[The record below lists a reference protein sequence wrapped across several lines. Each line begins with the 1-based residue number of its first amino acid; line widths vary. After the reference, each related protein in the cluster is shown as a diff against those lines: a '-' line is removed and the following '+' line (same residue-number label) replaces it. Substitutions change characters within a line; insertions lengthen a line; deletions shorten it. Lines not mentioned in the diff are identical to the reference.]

1 MASSTKYVDPAFH
14 GVGQKVGTEIWRIEN
29 FQPVPLPKADYGK
42 FYFGDSYIVLQTT
55 SGKGGAYLYD
65 IHFWIGKESS
75 QDEAGTAA
83 IKTVE
88 LDAVLG
94 GRAVQHRELQGFESD
109 KFLSYFKPC
118 IIPLEGGFASG
129 FKKPDEDIFETRL
142 YICRGKRVVRMKQI
156 PFARS
161 SLNHDDVFILD
172 TEKKIYQFNGAN
184 SNIQERAKALE
195 VVQFLKDKYHEG
207 TCDVAIIDDGKL
219 QAESDSGEFWVLF
232 GGFAPIGK
240 KVVTEDDVVLEA
252 SPAKLYSINDGQLK
266 LEESTLSKA
275 MLENYKCYLLDCG
288 DEVFVW
294 VGRVTQIEERKA
306 ASKTAEDFIA
316 SQNRPKTTRI
326 TQVIQGYEPL
336 SFKSNFESWPA
347 GNAAGASSGEEGRGK
362 VAALLKQQGVDLKG
376 VSKGSP
382 TIEEAVPL
390 LESGGKLEVWR
401 INGSAKNIVPK
412 EEIGKFYSG
421 DCYIV
426 LYTYH
431 SSDKKEDYFLTCWI
445 GKDSIQV
452 MKFSQIIPQKFI
464 SVILNCNIVL
474 VSYTIGSYLIQVF
487 AKLDEKKVLYL
498 MYIDDQIMATR
509 LANTM
514 WSSLK
519 GRPVQ
524 GRIFQGKEPPQFIA
538 LFQPMIVLKG
548 GISSGYKKFIA
559 EKNLSD
565 ETYTADGIALI
576 QVSGISVHNSKAI
589 QVDAVATSLNST
601 DCFILQSGNSLFIW
615 NGSSCTFEQQQ
626 WAARI
631 AEFLKPGVAIKHVKE
646 GTESS
651 AFWFAIG
658 GKQSFIS
665 KKSPQDIVRD
675 PHLYSFL
682 FKKGKLKVSE
692 IFNYSQDDL
701 MTEDMLILDT
711 HAEVFVWIGQSVDSK
726 DKQTAF
732 EVGQKYIDLAVS
744 LEGLPPDLPLYR
756 ITEGNEPCF
765 FTTYF
770 CWDSAKTLVQGNS
783 FQKKLAHLFGTSM
796 HSSESKSSAVNHDG
810 PRQRASALAALS
822 SAFNPSST
830 KITSSKSSRS
840 GQGSQRAAAVAALSS
855 VLTAEQKKGES
866 ETLTARFNRNE
877 SSDPTGTV
885 DDFLPL
891 PLRAYLVRV
900 PLPRG
905 PNHPMS
911 LNLNYY
917 ASIDAK
923 VMQFDISSPE
933 IAGQALTFLLKMK
946 SPPSHYSVKTES
958 VGSDLGDSV
967 ELSAEKETMDDASV
981 SQSNGAEAAVQDPET
996 GTNGDETTFS
1006 YERLKTKSS
1015 NPVHGIDYKQREAY
1029 LSDAEFETV
1038 LGMTKEAFYRQP
1050 KWKQDMQ
1057 KRKLDLF

>member
-1 MASSTKYVDPAFH
+1 MSSSTKYIDPAFQ
-14 GVGQKVGTEIWRIEN
+14 GVGQKVGTEIWRIED
-29 FQPVPLPKADYGK
+29 FQPVPLPKSDYGK
-42 FYFGDSYIVLQTT
+42 FHSGDSYIILQTS

-129 FKKPDEDIFETRL
+129 FKKPEVEKFETRL
-142 YICRGKRVVRMKQI
+142 YVCRGKRVVRMKQV

-195 VVQFLKDKYHEG
+195 VVQYLKDKYHEG
-207 TCDVAIIDDGKL
+207 TCGVAIIDDGKL

-240 KVVTEDDVVLEA
+240 KVVNEDDIILEA

-266 LEESTLSKA
+266 LEENTLSKA

-288 DEVFVW
+288 AEIFIW

-306 ASKTAEDFIA
+306 ASKAAEDFIIN
-316 SQNRPKTTRI
+316 QNRPKTTRI
-326 TQVIQGYEPL
+326 TQVIQGYETH

-347 GNAAGASSGEEGRGK
+347 GTVTGTGTSSGEEGRGK

-376 VSKGSP
+376 ISKGSP
-382 TIEEAVPL
+382 INEEVPPL
-390 LESGGKLEVWR
+390 LEGGGKLEVWR
-401 INGSAKNIVPK
+401 INGSAKNPVPK

-431 SSDKKEDYFLTCWI
+431 SSEKKEDYFLACWM
-445 GKDSIQV
+445 GKDSIQ
-452 MKFSQIIPQKFI
+452 
-464 SVILNCNIVL
+464 
-474 VSYTIGSYLIQVF
+474 
-487 AKLDEKKVLYL
+487 
-498 MYIDDQIMATR
+498 DDQMMATR

-538 LFQPMIVLKG
+538 LFQPMVVLKG

-559 EKNLSD
+559 DKNLND
-565 ETYTADGIALI
+565 ETYTSDGIALI
-576 QVSGISVHNSKAI
+576 QVSGTSVHNNKAV
-589 QVDAVATSLNST
+589 QVDAVATSLSST

-615 NGSSCTFEQQQ
+615 SGSSSTFEQQQ

-631 AEFLKPGVAIKHVKE
+631 AELLKPGVTLKHVKE

-651 AFWFAIG
+651 AFWFGLG
-658 GKQSFIS
+658 GKQGFTS
-665 KKSPQDIVRD
+665 KKITQDIIRD
-675 PHLYSFL
+675 PHLYTFS
-682 FKKGKLKVSE
+682 FKKGKLEVTE
-692 IFNYSQDDL
+692 VFNYSQDDL
-701 MTEDMLILDT
+701 LTEDMLVLDT
-711 HAEVFVWIGQSVDSK
+711 HAELFVWIGQSVDSK
-726 DKQTAF
+726 EKQKAF
-732 EVGQKYIDLAVS
+732 DIGQKYIELATS
-744 LEGLPPDLPLYR
+744 LEGLSPDVPLYK

-770 CWDSAKTLVQGNS
+770 SWDNAKAMVQGNS
-783 FQKKLAHLFGTSM
+783 FQKKLLHLFGNAM
-796 HSSESKSSAVNHDG
+796 HASESFFLRLSNFLSHLLVSFFVICKSSSYENASYLNMSCQIDNNHQVCWLAPTQLIVQCLASDESYFSKLLSLSKDKSTSDYHGG
-810 PRQRASALAALS
+810 PTQRASALAALS
-822 SAFNPSST
+822 SAFSPSSNT
-830 KITSSKSSRS
+830 KTTAPRPSRPS
-840 GQGSQRAAAVAALSS
+840 RGSQRAAAVAALSS

-866 ETLTARFNRNE
+866 ETSTTRFSR
-877 SSDPTGTV
+877 SPSPGPHVTV
-885 DDFLPL
+885 NDSAKTDSGGSELG
-891 PLRAYLVRV
+891 A
-900 PLPRG
+900 
-905 PNHPMS
+905 S
-911 LNLNYY
+911 LGL
-917 ASIDAK
+917 SLET
-923 VMQFDISSPE
+923 E
-933 IAGQALTFLLKMK
+933 I
-946 SPPSHYSVKTES
+946 TE
-958 VGSDLGDSV
+958 GDSTISESTISDTEV
-967 ELSAEKETMDDASV
+967 A
-981 SQSNGAEAAVQDPET
+981 QDPEIVK
-996 GTNGDETTFS
+996 NGGETAFG
-1006 YERLKTKSS
+1006 YERLKAKSS
-1015 NPVHGIDYKQREAY
+1015 NPVRGIDYKRREAY
-1029 LSDAEFETV
+1029 LSDDEFQTV
-1038 LGMTKEAFYRQP
+1038 MGITKKAFYQQP

-1057 KRKLDLF
+1057 KRKMDLF

>member
-445 GKDSIQV
+445 GKDSIQ
-452 MKFSQIIPQKFI
+452 
-464 SVILNCNIVL
+464 
-474 VSYTIGSYLIQVF
+474 
-487 AKLDEKKVLYL
+487 
-498 MYIDDQIMATR
+498 DDQIMATR

-885 DDFLPL
+885 DD
-891 PLRAYLVRV
+891 
-900 PLPRG
+900 
-905 PNHPMS
+905 
-911 LNLNYY
+911 
-917 ASIDAK
+917 
-923 VMQFDISSPE
+923 
-933 IAGQALTFLLKMK
+933 
-946 SPPSHYSVKTES
+946 SVKTES